1 MNIIKHAFEDRILR
15 HLFFAVIIY
24 VLLSIVIA
32 FETLAFLNIMLG
44 WNVILAFVPV
54 VLAFIFYNKSLEDN
68 DKQQDKMIL
77 ILLFLS
83 WLFFFPN
90 AFYLITDFIHL
101 GGEEFY
107 YWGQLYSP
115 ITYTENYLGYLTL
128 AHIFLGAF
136 IGVFMAIYSLR
147 MIDIYLIKK
156 FGNIY
161 STLIIIV
168 IMVLSS
174 IGIYIGRFLRLN
186 SWDVLNPFNVLEQLF
201 DSLNRFT
208 FEFIMIF
215 IIIQLALYYLLKP
228 FIRIND

>member
-1 MNIIKHAFEDRILR
+1 MNIIKQAFEDRILR
-15 HLFFAVIIY
+15 HLFFAVVIY
-24 VLLSIVIA
+24 VPLSIVIA

-68 DKQQDKMIL
+68 DKQQDKVIL

-147 MIDIYLIKK
+147 MIDIYLINK
-156 FGNIY
+156 FGNMY
-161 STLIIIV
+161 STLIIIL
-168 IMVLSS
+168 IMFLSS

-201 DSLNRFT
+201 DSLNRFS

-215 IIIQLALYYLLKP
+215 IVIQLALYYLLKP